1 LESALLGAIVAKA
14 MIASGNIVV
23 AVRLQNESFM
33 IANSSDHKKDQLA
46 ASVSLLSSTSD
57 ETADIW

>member
-14 MIASGNIVV
+14 MIASSNIVV
-23 AVRLQNESFM
+23 AVRLQNENFM
-33 IANSSDHKKDQLA
+33 IANSSDHKSDQLA

-57 ETADIW
+57 ETADI